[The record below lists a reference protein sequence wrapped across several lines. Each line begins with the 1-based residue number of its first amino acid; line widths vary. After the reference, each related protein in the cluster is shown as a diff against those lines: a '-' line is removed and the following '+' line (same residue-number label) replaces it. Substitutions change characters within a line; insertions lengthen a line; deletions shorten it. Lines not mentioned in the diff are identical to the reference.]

1 MSAVHSTP
9 MSTPMSTQ
17 TSTQTSTA
25 PLLAVEQVSM
35 QFGGLRALDKVS
47 LHVAERQVVGLIG
60 PNGSGK
66 STLINVLSRIY
77 DPTEGRVVFRGSDI
91 APVPVHGVAALG
103 IARTFQNVRLFAT
116 MTVRDNLILGATS
129 STKAGFVT
137 AGLSLPSARKEEKG
151 INTRIE
157 DVASL
162 LGLESYLSR
171 IAGDLPYGLQKL
183 VELGRALVSEPRLVL
198 LDEPVAGMN
207 PGEKQTLIA
216 AFERIRKARDI
227 AFLLVEHDMSFV
239 MSLTEYLYVLDFGKL
254 IAEGVPQD
262 VAANAHVIEAYLGGG
277 SRAED

>member
-1 MSAVHSTP
+1 MSATMNAATNP
-9 MSTPMSTQ
+9 
-17 TSTQTSTA
+17 A
-25 PLLAVEQVSM
+25 PLLSVEQVSM

-47 LHVAERQVVGLIG
+47 LRVAERQVVGLIG

-77 DPTEGRVVFRGSDI
+77 DPTEGRVLFRAGDI
-91 APVPVHGVAALG
+91 ATVPVHGVASLG

-116 MTVRDNLILGATS
+116 MTVRDNLIVGATS
-129 STKAGFVT
+129 STKAGFIT
-137 AGLSLPSARKEEKG
+137 AGLALPAARREEKA
-151 INTRIE
+151 INAKVE
-157 DVASL
+157 GVASL
-162 LGLESYLSR
+162 LGLEAYLSR

-207 PGEKQTLIA
+207 PSEKQALIA
-216 AFERIRKARDI
+216 AFDRVRKARDVG
-227 AFLLVEHDMSFV
+227 FLLVEHDMSFV

>member
-1 MSAVHSTP
+1 MNP
-9 MSTPMSTQ
+9 
-17 TSTQTSTA
+17 A

-35 QFGGLRALDKVS
+35 QFGGLRALDKVT
-47 LHVAERQVVGLIG
+47 LRVAERQVVGLIG

-77 DPTEGRVVFRGSDI
+77 DPTEGRVQFKASDI
-91 APVPVHGVAALG
+91 APVPVHGIAALG

-116 MTVRDNLILGATS
+116 MTVRDNLIVGATS
-129 STKAGFVT
+129 ATRAGFIT
-137 AGLSLPSARKEEKG
+137 AGLGLRSAREEERAVNAK
-151 INTRIE
+151 IE

-162 LGLESYLSR
+162 LGLEPYLPRVS
-171 IAGDLPYGLQKL
+171 GDLPYGLQKL

-216 AFERIRKARDI
+216 AFDRVRKARDV

-254 IAEGVPQD
+254 IAEGTPQE
-262 VAANAHVIEAYLGGG
+262 VTGNARVIEAYLGGG